1 MKASTIILGAAIAL
15 ALLAILNLGSCLFRP
30 VAHGQANRIFEKTVD
45 ADNVIYNYEW
55 FKTQY
60 QEIQSLERKVAIAQ
74 QSISLFEASAG
85 PRDSWDFRTRDE
97 AFRLNSN
104 LSGVR
109 NVRSDAIAEYNA
121 RARMANRSIFMGRD
135 VPETYGASW
144 SDSIAEWKNRV
155 RNRNLTLVH
164 EA

>member
-1 MKASTIILGAAIAL
+1 MKITTIIVGIVIAL
-15 ALLAILNLGSCLFRP
+15 GLLALLNLGSCLFRP
-30 VAHGQANRIFEKTVD
+30 VSHVAGQANRIFEKTVD
-45 ADNVIYNYEW
+45 ADNAINNYEW
-55 FKTQY
+55 FKTQF

-135 VPETYGASW
+135 VPEH
-144 SDSIAEWKNRV
+144 IEP
-155 RNRNLTLVH
+155 
-164 EA
+164 

>member
-1 MKASTIILGAAIAL
+1 MKVGTLLVLAAIAAAIIAACGIASC
-15 ALLAILNLGSCLFRP
+15 ALRP
-30 VAHGQANRIFEKTVD
+30 AVYVASQANQVFEKTLD

-55 FKTQY
+55 FKTQF

-85 PRDSWDFRTRDE
+85 PRDGWDFRTRDE

-104 LSGVR
+104 ISGVR
-109 NVRSDAIAEYNA
+109 NVRSDAVAEYNA

-135 VPETYGASW
+135 VPNYIEP
-144 SDSIAEWKNRV
+144 
-155 RNRNLTLVH
+155 
-164 EA
+164 